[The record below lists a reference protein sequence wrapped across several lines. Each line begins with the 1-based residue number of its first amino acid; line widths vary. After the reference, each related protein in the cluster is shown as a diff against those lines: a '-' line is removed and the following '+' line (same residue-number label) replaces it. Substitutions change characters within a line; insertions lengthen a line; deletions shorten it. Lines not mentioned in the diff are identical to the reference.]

1 MEKFRNKSR
10 IDIDWSEII
19 LLVERSCDFIK
30 KEGIKFDFNDPVIM
44 RFVKNDIEINIHRL
58 KNGEIGDLMEFVHFN
73 EFDDG
78 KEIIK
83 DLETFKLLLDSEIYR
98 EPLENI
104 LSESNKGRPPFKL
117 VLMFKILVLQ
127 VLYNHSDNSI
137 IKWIKTAPFKWFLDY
152 PEEYP
157 SESTFWEF
165 KEKINNNE
173 IITHLWL
180 KHQQQL
186 NNYGFKFDD
195 DIIEIAQDSKIITS
209 DQGNYS
215 APRGDEAKTRRSR
228 HGTRVKKGNK
238 WFFGYKLHQIM
249 DLTYQLIRSFDV
261 TTASEHDTQTSFS
274 MLNKVL
280 YGDKG
285 YVGIISDA
293 YPAYMLKKSNDPL
306 TNEYR
311 KQRNK
316 RISRKRALVERP
328 FSFLEHWNA
337 DHVKTTTIPRTK
349 LRMLIACIIFNIK
362 QTITLKKQEKQ
373 KPKENKEKTEQ
384 INYDLNL
391 DFSIINGQAEKHL
404 QYINNLKKRHS
415 LSRKNRN
422 IKYLLNKKPTR
433 NKKPDK
439 KERPNLFNFHVE
451 KLGHTFSKMQV

>member
-1 MEKFRNKSR
+1 VDNFRDECCF
-10 IDIDWSEII
+10 DIDWSEIY

-44 RFVKNDIEINIHRL
+44 RFVKMDIEINIHRL
-58 KNGEIGDLMEFVHFN
+58 INGEIVDLMEFIHFN
-73 EFDDG
+73 ELDDG

-83 DLETFKLLLDSEIYR
+83 DLERFKSALDFEIYR
-98 EPLENI
+98 EPLEKI
-104 LSESNKGRPPFKL
+104 LCVSNEGRPPFD
-117 VLMFKILVLQ
+117 VVQMFKILFLQ
-127 VLYNHSDNSI
+127 ILYDHSDNGI
-137 IKWIKTAPFKWFLDY
+137 IKWIKTPPFKWFLDY

-165 KEKINNNE
+165 KEKINDNE
-173 IITHLWL
+173 ILTNLWL

-186 NNYGFKFDD
+186 NFYGFQFDD
-195 DIIEIAQDSKIITS
+195 DIIEIAQDSKIITTN
-209 DQGNYS
+209 QGNYS

-228 HGTRVKKGNK
+228 DGTRVKKGNK

-261 TTASEHDTQTSFS
+261 TTASEHDSQKTFS

-285 YVGIISDA
+285 YVGIITDA

-306 TNEYR
+306 INEYR

-328 FSFLEHWNA
+328 FSFLEYWKA

-362 QTITLKKQEKQ
+362 QTLTLQKQRKKQ
-373 KPKENKEKTEQ
+373 NKKKTEQ

-391 DFSIINGQAEKHL
+391 DFSIITGQAEKRL
-404 QYINNLKKRHS
+404 QYINNIKKRHS
-415 LSRKNRN
+415 LSRKNR
-422 IKYLLNKKPTR
+422 KSKHLLYKKPTR

-439 KERPNLFNFHVE
+439 REIPNLLTFHVE
-451 KLGHTFSKMQV
+451 KLGHTFSKMQ